1 MTDFTTDTPM
11 IETRS
16 MRSGHK
22 REYIAYFAVIFIATL
37 PLACLTWLL
46 TATRQ
51 MRLPEKGPIKA
62 AWSQAN
68 IITPIIFSA

>member
-11 IETRS
+11 EAPRS
-16 MRSGHK
+16 RTAAHK
-22 REYIAYFAVIFIATL
+22 REYIAYFAVIFLATL
-37 PLACLTWLL
+37 PLACLTWAL

-51 MRLPEKGPIKA
+51 MRMPEKGPIRA